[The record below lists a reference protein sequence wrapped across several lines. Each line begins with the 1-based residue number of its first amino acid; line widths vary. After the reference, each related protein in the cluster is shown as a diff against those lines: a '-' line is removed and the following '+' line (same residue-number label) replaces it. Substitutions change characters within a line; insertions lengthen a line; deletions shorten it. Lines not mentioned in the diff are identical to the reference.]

1 MSVDTTPNIFISNIW
16 FIYMYVNF
24 NKIWFLNKKTIL
36 IFYESAYLL
45 KHLIKI
51 KYFDLYTSGIKIFIF
66 YQGFGRSIK

>member
-1 MSVDTTPNIFISNIW
+1 MSVDSTPNIFISNIW
-16 FIYMYVNF
+16 FIYMYANF
-24 NKIWFLNKKTIL
+24 NKIWFFSKKTIL